1 MNTPTIKEVAKAA
14 GVSVATISRVLSN
27 PEVVKPVT
35 REHVLKI
42 IEEMDYRPNVLA
54 RQFRT
59 QATKTFVVIVPSI
72 ENSFL
77 RGVVTGIGIEA
88 EKHDYQML
96 IADLHSQPSLER
108 YYLEAIQQRQV
119 DGIISLS
126 TKMAQKITTHV
137 AEKYPLVMAAQYVLD
152 STIPSVSIDNIAASK
167 ALMTHLVRLGH
178 CHIAHITAAPDQ
190 IPYQDRLNG
199 YREVLLEH
207 NIKIDEELISF
218 GEPGIL
224 GGYNQ
229 MWHLLAKQKEITA
242 VFAAGDTM
250 AIGAI
255 KALRDQGLKVP
266 EDCAVVGFDDIDL
279 SQFWFP
285 ALTTIRQPTEMI
297 GRTAFQK
304 LLALIQNESTS
315 NVHEILPYELV
326 IRESCGYFL

>member
-1 MNTPTIKEVAKAA
+1 MNAPTIKEVAKAA

-27 PEVVKPVT
+27 PEVVKPAT
-35 REHVLKI
+35 RDHVLKI
-42 IEEMDYRPNVLA
+42 IKEMEYRPNVLA

-59 QATKTFVVIVPSI
+59 QATKTIVVIVPSI

-88 EKHDYQML
+88 EQQDYQML
-96 IADLHSQPSLER
+96 IADLHSQPSLEHF
-108 YYLEAIQQRQV
+108 YLEAIQQRQV

-126 TKMAQKITTHV
+126 AHMTQKIAAHV
-137 AEKYPLVMAAQYVLD
+137 AEKYPLVMAVQCVFD

-167 ALMTHLVRLGH
+167 ALMTHLIRLGH
-178 CHIAHITAAPDQ
+178 RHIAHITASPNQ
-190 IPYQDRLNG
+190 IPYQDRLNS
-199 YREVLLEH
+199 YREILQEH
-207 NIKIDEELISF
+207 KIKVDEELISF
-218 GEPGIL
+218 GEPSIR
-224 GGYNQ
+224 GGYDQ
-229 MWHLLAKQKEITA
+229 MWNLLAKQKEITA

-255 KALRDQGLKVP
+255 KALKDQGIKVP

-279 SQFWFP
+279 SQFWSP
-285 ALTTIRQPTEMI
+285 ALTTVRQPTEMI

-304 LLALIQNESTS
+304 LFALMQNEPTS